1 AMLPRLIGQGRAGEL
16 LHTGRFMDGLEAER
30 WGFYN
35 RLANPESLL
44 AEATAL
50 AKSLADGPTLAHA
63 VTKRSLHAE
72 WDMSIDK
79 AIDAEAIAQAKCME
93 TNDFARAYQAFV
105 EKRSPTFE
113 GD

>member
-1 AMLPRLIGQGRAGEL
+1 GRASEL
-16 LHTGRFMDGLEAER
+16 LFTGRFMDGFEAER

-35 RLANPESLL
+35 RLANPETVL

-50 AKSLADGPTLAHA
+50 AKSLADGPTMAHA

-72 WDMSIDK
+72 WDMSIEE

-93 TNDFARAYQAFV
+93 TEDFARAYHAFV
-105 EKRSPTFE
+105 KKGVARFE
-113 GD
+113 GN